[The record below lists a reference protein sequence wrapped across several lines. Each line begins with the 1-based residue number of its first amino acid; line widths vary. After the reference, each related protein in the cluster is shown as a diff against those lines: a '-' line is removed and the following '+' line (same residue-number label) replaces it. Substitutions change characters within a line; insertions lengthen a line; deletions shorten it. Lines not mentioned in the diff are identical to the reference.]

1 MSFPN
6 VALRIKVPNSARD
19 FLNLLS
25 TDRIERIVGN
35 LEGSLST
42 LGQRITTVGDY
53 FEKVDGWYEM
63 QNLSFG
69 PEIPTLKKLK
79 PNKEICSPI
88 NLVGETEFDCA
99 DVTNFFY
106 SMNFRAPHDY
116 KLKVYSQSV
125 SPKGEIL
132 KHFIAEDRLIVDFS
146 YPLFFM
152 PTPRILGEYQFEKV
166 PSGGIIISAR
176 KL

>member
-1 MSFPN
+1 MPN
-6 VALRIKVPNSARD
+6 NARD
-19 FLNLLS
+19 FFNLLDK
-25 TDRIERIVGN
+25 DRIERIVGD
-35 LEGSLST
+35 LQGPLSR

-53 FEKVDGWYEM
+53 FGKVDGWYEM

-79 PNKEICSPI
+79 PNKDIYYPI
-88 NLVGETEFDCA
+88 NLVGEPEFDCA

-125 SPKGEIL
+125 SPKGEKL
-132 KHFIAEDRLIVDFS
+132 KHLIAEDRLVVDFS
-146 YPLFFM
+146 SPTFFM

-166 PSGGIIISAR
+166 PSGGIIIRAR
-176 KL
+176 KS

>member
-1 MSFPN
+1 MPN
-6 VALRIKVPNSARD
+6 NARD
-19 FLNLLS
+19 FFNLLDK
-25 TDRIERIVGN
+25 DRIERIVGDFQ
-35 LEGSLST
+35 GPISR

-53 FEKVDGWYEM
+53 FGKVDGWYEM

-69 PEIPTLKKLK
+69 STVPTLKKLK
-79 PNKEICSPI
+79 PNKDLYSPI
-88 NLVGETEFDCA
+88 HLVGEPEFDCA

-125 SPKGEIL
+125 SPKGEKL
-132 KHFIAEDRLIVDFS
+132 KHLIGEDRLVVDFS
-146 YPLFFM
+146 YSLFPM
-152 PTPRILGEYQFEKV
+152 PTPQILGAYQFENV
-166 PSGGIIISAR
+166 PNGGIILRAG